1 MPTDGAE
8 ATRVR
13 VNSGSAI
20 PPTEG
25 FPRADSEGRVP
36 LTLVTP
42 AEAVPEGTS
51 GRRSRLKT
59 ASIDAFSLLL
69 AGGAAVLLTVG
80 PLSGLGPD
88 HHLAGQPVMFGLL
101 FASLAAAVWGQVSFH
116 YRGSTYMFSLAEV
129 PLLLGLVFAS
139 PPVLVISYVAALVA
153 VFGLVRR
160 QAPSKLLFNAASGAF
175 ASAVAATVF
184 RQLLETH
191 SPVSPFGWVA
201 GAAALAVFTLAATE
215 AVRLVLR
222 LNGQKAHREFMTE
235 VLLFMASIGL
245 AFVVLDAAWWD
256 PWSTLPLVLVAALIV
271 FAYRGYTRLSLRF
284 GALQRLYD
292 FSRSLG
298 DADLEPAGTSWAVLE
313 QIRTVM
319 RARRSELIL
328 AEASGIPRRISLD
341 PVADPTVEP
350 LVLDESSIVTQAMLN
365 GAAVLHG
372 RQRGATDTGSR
383 DSILGDFR
391 EALVAP
397 LLDGD
402 TVVGALV
409 ALDREE
415 ELDPFDTEDLRLFE
429 ALAVHA
435 GSSLDRARLIEELH
449 FEVDSK
455 SHQATHDT
463 LTGLP
468 NRTLFLSRAQSA
480 LSDGRGMAIALLDLD
495 RFKDVNDTLGHAV
508 GDRLLCEVSERLV
521 HVVSGRATVARLGGD
536 EFALVL
542 PEITAADG
550 AIAILRELN
559 AELSKPIEIDS
570 LTFAVTASAGLALAP
585 EHGENVTLL
594 LQRADIAMYLAK
606 ERRSGIELYS
616 VGRDQSM
623 QRKLMLGGLLVHAL
637 ETGNELSLKY
647 QPIADLGSGQVVRV
661 EALARW
667 HHPVHGWIP
676 TPEFIEIAEQMGI
689 IGKITEFVLTEAC
702 ARLAE
707 WRRAGLQIGLAVNLS
722 GRDLSDEHL
731 IDRVAQ
737 HLRANGLPA
746 QTLTLELTETEV
758 MADLGHAGK
767 VLNELAD
774 LGIGIAV
781 DDYGTGYSSLA
792 YLHRLPV
799 KELKIDRSF
808 VTNLAEDPSNAIIVR
823 SSITMAHS
831 LGLGVV
837 AEGAEDEVTCKML
850 ADAGCDLVQGYY
862 LSRPQEPARLR
873 NWLLGGA
880 SLELS
885 SSLTAVHKLRS
896 VVNSRGQGSN
906 NGGPRPLIN

>member
-1 MPTDGAE
+1 VATDGAE
-8 ATRVR
+8 STRAR
-13 VNSGSAI
+13 VNSASAI
-20 PPTEG
+20 APAGEL
-25 FPRADSEGRVP
+25 PRGDSEARVP
-36 LTLVTP
+36 LALVTP
-42 AEAVPEGTS
+42 ADTASDETS
-51 GRRSRLKT
+51 GRPSWLKT
-59 ASIDAFSLLL
+59 ATINAFSVLLASGAALLL
-69 AGGAAVLLTVG
+69 AMG
-80 PLSGLGPD
+80 PLSGLGPV
-88 HHLAGQPVMFGLL
+88 HHLTSQPVMFGLL
-101 FASLAAAVWGQVSFH
+101 FVAFAASVWVPVSFH
-116 YRGSTYMFSLAEV
+116 YRGGSYLFTLTEV

-139 PPVLVISYVAALVA
+139 PPVLVLSLFTAALA
-153 VFGLVRR
+153 VFALARR
-160 QAPSKLLFNAASGAF
+160 QEPSQVVNNVATSAF
-175 ASAVAATVF
+175 AAAVAAIVF
-184 RQLLETH
+184 RQLLGAH
-191 SPVSPFGWVA
+191 SPVSPFGWGA
-201 GAAALAVFTLAATE
+201 GAAALATGNVIAVE
-215 AVRLVLR
+215 AVRLYMS
-222 LNGQKAHREFMTE
+222 LNGHKAHRQFATE
-235 VLLFMASIGL
+235 MLLMAASIGL

-256 PWSTLPLVLVAALIV
+256 LWTTLPLVLVGALIL

-284 GALQRLYD
+284 GALQHLYD

-298 DADLEPAGTSWAVLE
+298 DADLEPVGMSWAVLE
-313 QIRTVM
+313 QVRTVM

-328 AEASGIPRRISLD
+328 AEASGIPRRVSLNS
-341 PVADPTVEP
+341 VANPTVEP
-350 LVLDESSIVTQAMLN
+350 LVLDESSIVTQVMSN
-365 GAAVLHG
+365 GTAVLHG
-372 RQRGATDTGSR
+372 RQRGTAGTNGGDP
-383 DSILGDFR
+383 ILGDFR

-397 LLDGD
+397 LLDGGS
-402 TVVGALV
+402 VVGALV

-480 LSDGRGMAIALLDLD
+480 VSGSTGVAIALLDLD
-495 RFKDVNDTLGHAV
+495 RFKDVNDTLGHAI

-521 HVVSGRATVARLGGD
+521 RAASGRAIVARLGGD

-542 PEITAADG
+542 PEITAADR
-550 AIAILRELN
+550 AIAIVRELN
-559 AELSKPIEIDS
+559 TELSKPIEIDG
-570 LTFAVTASAGLALAP
+570 LTFAVTAKAGLALAP
-585 EHGENVTLL
+585 EHGEDVAVL
-594 LQRADIAMYLAK
+594 LQRAEIAMYLAK

-616 VGRDQSM
+616 VVQDQCM
-623 QRKLMLGGLLVHAL
+623 QRRLMLGGLLVHAL
-637 ETGNELSLKY
+637 EVGNELSLMY
-647 QPIADLGSGQVVRV
+647 QPIADLDSGQVVRV

-667 HHPVHGWIP
+667 HHAVHGWIP
-676 TPEFIEIAEQMGI
+676 AAEFIEIAEQIGI
-689 IGKITEFVLTEAC
+689 IGRITEFVLTEAC

-722 GRDLSDEHL
+722 GRDLSDVHL
-731 IDRVAQ
+731 VDRVAQ

-746 QTLTLELTETEV
+746 QALTLELTETEV
-758 MADLGHAGK
+758 MSDLGQAGK

-799 KELKIDRSF
+799 QELKIDRSF

-823 SSITMAHS
+823 SSIAMAHS
-831 LGLGVV
+831 LGLSVV
-837 AEGAEDEVTCKML
+837 AEGAEDEVTCMML
-850 ADAGCDLVQGYY
+850 AEAGCDSVQGYY
-862 LSRPQEPARLR
+862 LSRPREPAKLR

-885 SSLTAVHKLRS
+885 SSPTATLTLHS
-896 VVNSRGQGSN
+896 VADKSGRGTT
-906 NGGPRPLIN
+906 NGGPRPAMN

>member
-1 MPTDGAE
+1 
-8 ATRVR
+8 
-13 VNSGSAI
+13 VNSASAI
-20 PPTEG
+20 APAGEL
-25 FPRADSEGRVP
+25 PRGDSEARVP
-36 LTLVTP
+36 LALVTP
-42 AEAVPEGTS
+42 ADTASDETS
-51 GRRSRLKT
+51 GRPSWLKT
-59 ASIDAFSLLL
+59 ATINAFSVLLASGAALLL
-69 AGGAAVLLTVG
+69 AMG
-80 PLSGLGPD
+80 PLSGLGPV
-88 HHLAGQPVMFGLL
+88 HHLTSQPVMFGLL
-101 FASLAAAVWGQVSFH
+101 FVAFAASVWVPVSFH
-116 YRGSTYMFSLAEV
+116 YRGGSYLFTLTEV

-139 PPVLVISYVAALVA
+139 PPVLVLSLFTAALA
-153 VFGLVRR
+153 VFALARR
-160 QAPSKLLFNAASGAF
+160 QEPSQVVNNVATSAF
-175 ASAVAATVF
+175 AAAVAAIVF
-184 RQLLETH
+184 RQLLGAH
-191 SPVSPFGWVA
+191 SPVSPFGWGA
-201 GAAALAVFTLAATE
+201 GAAALATGNVIAVE
-215 AVRLVLR
+215 AVRLYMS
-222 LNGQKAHREFMTE
+222 LNGHKAHRQFATE
-235 VLLFMASIGL
+235 MLLMAASIGL

-256 PWSTLPLVLVAALIV
+256 LWTTLPLVLVGALIL

-284 GALQRLYD
+284 GALQHLYD

-298 DADLEPAGTSWAVLE
+298 DADLEPVGMSWAVLE
-313 QIRTVM
+313 QVRTVM

-328 AEASGIPRRISLD
+328 AEASGIPRRVSLNS
-341 PVADPTVEP
+341 VANPTVEP
-350 LVLDESSIVTQAMLN
+350 LVLDESSIVTQVMSN
-365 GAAVLHG
+365 GTAVLHG
-372 RQRGATDTGSR
+372 RQRGTAGTNGGDP
-383 DSILGDFR
+383 ILGDFR

-397 LLDGD
+397 LLDGGS
-402 TVVGALV
+402 VVGALV

-480 LSDGRGMAIALLDLD
+480 VSGSTGVAIALLDLD
-495 RFKDVNDTLGHAV
+495 RFKDVNDTLGHAI

-521 HVVSGRATVARLGGD
+521 RAASGRAIVARLGGD

-542 PEITAADG
+542 PEITAADR
-550 AIAILRELN
+550 AIAIVRELN
-559 AELSKPIEIDS
+559 TELSKPIEIDG
-570 LTFAVTASAGLALAP
+570 LTFAVTAKAGLALAP
-585 EHGENVTLL
+585 EHGEDVAVL
-594 LQRADIAMYLAK
+594 LQRAEIAMYLAK

-616 VGRDQSM
+616 VVQDQCM
-623 QRKLMLGGLLVHAL
+623 QRRLMLGGLLVHAL
-637 ETGNELSLKY
+637 EVGNELSLMY
-647 QPIADLGSGQVVRV
+647 QPIADLDSGQVVRV

-667 HHPVHGWIP
+667 HHAVHGWIP
-676 TPEFIEIAEQMGI
+676 AAEFIEIAEQIGI
-689 IGKITEFVLTEAC
+689 IGRITEFVLTEAC

-722 GRDLSDEHL
+722 GRDLSDVHL
-731 IDRVAQ
+731 VDRVAQ

-746 QTLTLELTETEV
+746 QALTLELTETEV
-758 MADLGHAGK
+758 MSDLGQAGK

-799 KELKIDRSF
+799 QELKIDRSF

-823 SSITMAHS
+823 SSIAMAHS
-831 LGLGVV
+831 LGLSVV
-837 AEGAEDEVTCKML
+837 AEGAEDEVTCMML
-850 ADAGCDLVQGYY
+850 AEAGCDSVQGYY
-862 LSRPQEPARLR
+862 LSRPREPAKLR

-885 SSLTAVHKLRS
+885 SSPTATLTLHS
-896 VVNSRGQGSN
+896 VADKSGRGTT
-906 NGGPRPLIN
+906 NGGPRPAMN